1 VKFYQQRR
9 LRIKGLSSD
18 FSHWLC
24 RKGPVILREA
34 SLQGFY
40 HDQLTDERGSRDCAD
55 RPWSKNDMNP
65 AEETPLHQDS
75 PSPASVEEQ
84 ALPAPE
90 AAAPFAPEQ
99 SGEHSAPQGQQG
111 SREARGERR
120 GRGQSRGGGP
130 RRDSQAQGTVEN
142 PEPPKPAAINASGRR
157 LRRLIDED
165 LGDEL
170 EQAMS
175 GMTLEGAASAFDSVP
190 TTTPTPQPTTG
201 RRDKVREE
209 KKSYRVVDVR
219 GGDIFVDLGGKSEGV
234 ISGLQFPEGFPKP
247 GDFIDAI
254 PERRQAAD
262 GVVRL
267 RRPGEAESAD
277 WGSLTVGMIVDAQ
290 VKKVNKGGLE
300 VTVNGIR
307 AFMPA
312 GQASADYMQ
321 DLGLLVG
328 QTLRS
333 EVTKVDVEGR
343 DLVVSRKA
351 VQMREREEKAQQT
364 FATLQE
370 GQVRDGVVK
379 RLQDFGAFIDIGGV
393 DGLLPISQM
402 AWHRVKHPS
411 DILQVGQGVKVQ
423 VATFDRE
430 TRRISL
436 SLKQLLD
443 SPWATASEKYK
454 TGTVVSGVVTR
465 VTDFGAFVELEP
477 GIEGLV
483 HISELSPNR
492 VRRAADVAK
501 PGEHVEVKVLNFDID
516 QKRIGLSIKQAIPA
530 PEEEP
535 AAEAAPTAAAEEP
548 EAAAPSKPKKQQDLK
563 GGLGGSGGPLFG

>member
-1 VKFYQQRR
+1 
-9 LRIKGLSSD
+9 
-18 FSHWLC
+18 
-24 RKGPVILREA
+24 
-34 SLQGFY
+34 
-40 HDQLTDERGSRDCAD
+40 
-55 RPWSKNDMNP
+55 MNP
-65 AEETPLHQDS
+65 AEETPSPVDAIAPDS
-75 PSPASVEEQ
+75 AVEPTPQAVDAPAPPPAPPDPAVQPSPKSDDQQ
-84 ALPAPE
+84 ANE
-90 AAAPFAPEQ
+90 RQ
-99 SGEHSAPQGQQG
+99 D
-111 SREARGERR
+111 RGGPLR
-120 GRGQSRGGGP
+120 GRGQFRGDRP
-130 RRDSQAQGTVEN
+130 RRDAHAQGTVAD
-142 PEPPKPAAINASGRR
+142 PEPPKPPAILASGRR

-175 GMTLEGAASAFDSVP
+175 GMTLEGAASAFESVP
-190 TTTPTPQPTTG
+190 ATSPTPPQQTGG
-201 RRDKVREE
+201 RREKAKDE
-209 KKSYRVVDVR
+209 KKSYRVIDVR

-234 ISGLQFPEGFPKP
+234 ISGLQFPEGMPSA

-254 PERRQAAD
+254 QERRQAAD
-262 GVVRL
+262 GVIRL

-364 FATLQE
+364 LAALQE

-393 DGLLPISQM
+393 DGLLPVSQM
-402 AWHRVKHPS
+402 AWHRVKHPG
-411 DILQVGQGVKVQ
+411 DILQVGQEVKVQ
-423 VATFDRE
+423 VVTFDRE
-430 TRRISL
+430 TRKISL

-443 SPWATASEKYK
+443 SPWAGAKETYQPGK
-454 TGTVVSGVVTR
+454 VVSGVVTR

-501 PGEHVEVKVLNFDID
+501 PGEHVEVKVLTFDAE
-516 QKRIGLSIKQAIPA
+516 QKRIGLSIKQAVA
-530 PEEEP
+530 PPEPEPETAATTASTPDAAAETEP
-535 AAEAAPTAAAEEP
+535 AAPA
-548 EAAAPSKPKKQQDLK
+548 KPKKQKNLK

>member
-1 VKFYQQRR
+1 
-9 LRIKGLSSD
+9 
-18 FSHWLC
+18 
-24 RKGPVILREA
+24 
-34 SLQGFY
+34 
-40 HDQLTDERGSRDCAD
+40 
-55 RPWSKNDMNP
+55 MNP
-65 AEETPLHQDS
+65 AEETPLQS
-75 PSPASVEEQ
+75 NPSPTPAVEQ
-84 ALPAPE
+84 ATPAPE
-90 AAAPFAPEQ
+90 SVAQLVPEKAGGQPNDQGDQ
-99 SGEHSAPQGQQG
+99 SG
-111 SREARGERR
+111 GERQRRGDSR
-120 GRGQSRGGGP
+120 GRDQSRGGGP
-130 RRDSQAQGTVEN
+130 RRDSQSHGTVDN
-142 PEPPKPAAINASGRR
+142 PEPPKPAAILASGRR

-170 EQAMS
+170 EQAMA
-175 GMTLEGAASAFDSVP
+175 GMTLEGAASAFESVP
-190 TTTPTPQPTTG
+190 ASAPAPQPTGG
-201 RRDKVREE
+201 RRDKAKEE

-219 GGDIFVDLGGKSEGV
+219 GGDVFVDLGGKSEGV
-234 ISGLQFPEGFPKP
+234 ISGLQFHEGLPSA
-247 GDFIDAI
+247 GDFIEAI
-254 PERRQAAD
+254 PERRQSGD
-262 GVVRL
+262 IVRL

-364 FATLQE
+364 LATLQE
-370 GQVRDGVVK
+370 GQVREGVVK

-393 DGLLPISQM
+393 DGLLPVSQM
-402 AWHRVKHPS
+402 AWSRVKHPG
-411 DILQVGQGVKVQ
+411 DILQVGQEVKVQ
-423 VATFDRE
+423 VVTFDRE
-430 TRRISL
+430 TRKISL
-436 SLKQLLD
+436 GLKQLLA
-443 SPWATASEKYK
+443 SPWSDAAAKYPAGK
-454 TGTVVSGVVTR
+454 VVPGVVTR

-492 VRRAADVAK
+492 VRRAADVVK
-501 PGEHVEVKVLNFDID
+501 PGEHVEVKVLNFDSD
-516 QKRIGLSIKQAIPA
+516 QKRIGLSIKQAVTPP
-530 PEEEP
+530 PEPEPEP
-535 AAEAAPTAAAEEP
+535 AAAPAASAESETPAAPA
-548 EAAAPSKPKKQQDLK
+548 KPKKPTNLK
-563 GGLGGSGGPLFG
+563 GGLGGPSGPLFG